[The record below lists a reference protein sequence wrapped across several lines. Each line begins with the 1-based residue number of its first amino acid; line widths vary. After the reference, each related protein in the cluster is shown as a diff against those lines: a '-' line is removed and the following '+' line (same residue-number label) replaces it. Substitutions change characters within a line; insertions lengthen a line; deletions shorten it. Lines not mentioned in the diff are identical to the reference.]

1 MISEIFYHF
10 GLVGWPLDHSLSP
23 VLHTNFMQ
31 SVGITGRY
39 DLYPVPPE
47 QNRQNELQSLF
58 LRFRHKELHGLN
70 ITIPYKETVL
80 GFLDNLTPVAREI
93 GAVNTIY
100 LHQNQLVGEN
110 TDASGFMADLKRVIN
125 DTQWLD
131 KKKPNSVLILGAG
144 GSARAIVYGLSRAGW
159 QVTIAARRLDQAQ
172 SLASELSQ
180 SDVYSLNPIPLSLA
194 ALSKQIPDL
203 IVNTTPVGM
212 SPNIEASPW
221 PAQLP
226 LPSHA
231 SLYDLVYNPPLT
243 KLVRRAQEAGLK
255 ATTGLG
261 MLVEQAALAFER
273 WTGFHVSIET
283 KQMVK
288 KLASDQIS

>member
-31 SVGITGRY
+31 AVGITGRY

-47 QNRQNELQSLF
+47 QNRQNELKSLF

-159 QVTIAARRLDQAQ
+159 QVTIAARRLEQAH
-172 SLASELSQ
+172 SLASELSRA
-180 SDVYSLNPIPLSLA
+180 DLFPLYPIPLTAA
-194 ALSKQIPDL
+194 ALSKQMPDL

-221 PAQLP
+221 PVELP

-283 KQMVK
+283 KQIVK

>member
-1 MISEIFYHF
+1 MISETFYHL

-31 SVGITGRY
+31 AAGIHGRY
-39 DLYPVPPE
+39 DLYPVSPE
-47 QNRQNELQSLF
+47 QNRQNELKSLF

-80 GFLDNLTPVAREI
+80 GYLDNLNPVARDI

-100 LHQNQLVGEN
+100 LYQNQLVGEN

-125 DTQWLD
+125 NTQRLD
-131 KKKPNSVLILGAG
+131 KEEPKSVLILGAG

-159 QVTIAARRLDQAQ
+159 QVTIAARRLEQAQ

-180 SDVYSLNPIPLSLA
+180 SDLFPLYPIQLTPA
-194 ALSKQIPDL
+194 ALSKQVPDL

-221 PAQLP
+221 PAELA

-243 KLVRRAQEAGLK
+243 KLVRRAQEAGLN

-283 KQMVK
+283 KQIVK
-288 KLASDQIS
+288 KLASDQIR